1 MHDPV
6 TMVRSLDPTWASLS
20 FQYSIQL
27 SVLYLSRLVPTA
39 ESFFDLCSII
49 CRMRPSSPRKSPA
62 EFVRT
67 VVLLRRP
74 FIPFIVIHDALVRAS
89 DSLQD

>member
-1 MHDPV
+1 
-6 TMVRSLDPTWASLS
+6 
-20 FQYSIQL
+20 
-27 SVLYLSRLVPTA
+27 
-39 ESFFDLCSII
+39 
-49 CRMRPSSPRKSPA
+49 
-62 EFVRT
+62 